1 MTRGFFITGT
11 DTDVGKTWVTAGV
24 LAVLAA
30 QGHTTA
36 AMKPVSAGCVETAD
50 GLRNGDALIL
60 QRHAT
65 LNLPYAQI
73 NPYAYA
79 TPIAPHIAA
88 MRLGQRIE
96 IGTIK
101 TIFDDMAQ
109 RVDYVVVEGAGGW
122 RVPLNEHETIGDL
135 AQALGLPVI
144 LVVGMRLG
152 CLSHALLSCESI
164 TRKGVPL
171 AGWVANSVT
180 PEFPEL
186 QENID
191 ALRERISAP
200 LLGVVPYL
208 REFDA
213 QVIARCLSSNNLF
226 NIFSPSSEQQGEEV
240 EELKA
245 GIELT
250 PAVFP

>member
-36 AMKPVSAGCVETAD
+36 AMKPVSAGCIETAE

-79 TPIAPHIAA
+79 APIAPHIAA

-96 IGTIK
+96 IAPIK
-101 TIFDDMAQ
+101 AIFDDMAQ

-122 RVPLNEHETIGDL
+122 RVPLNERETIADL

-152 CLSHALLSCESI
+152 CLNHALLSCESI
-164 TRKGVPL
+164 IRQGVPL
-171 AGWVANSVT
+171 AGWVANCEI

-191 ALRERISAP
+191 ALRKRISAP
-200 LLGVVPYL
+200 LLGVIPYL

-213 QVIARCLSSNNLF
+213 QVIARCLDSNSIYCSL
-226 NIFSPSSEQQGEEV
+226 V
-240 EELKA
+240 TVL
-245 GIELT
+245 
-250 PAVFP
+250 

>member
-24 LAVLAA
+24 LTALAA
-30 QGHTTA
+30 RGHTTA
-36 AMKPVSAGCVETAD
+36 AMKPVSAGCIETD
-50 GLRNGDALIL
+50 EGLRNGDALIL

-79 TPIAPHIAA
+79 APIAPHIAA
-88 MRLGQRIE
+88 TRLGQRIE
-96 IGTIK
+96 IAPIK
-101 TIFDDMAQ
+101 AIFDDMA
-109 RVDYVVVEGAGGW
+109 RRADYVVVEGAGGW
-122 RVPLNEHETIGDL
+122 RVPLNEHETIADL

-152 CLSHALLSCESI
+152 CLNHALLSCESI
-164 TRKGVPL
+164 ARQGVPL
-171 AGWVANSVT
+171 AGWVANSAC

-191 ALRERISAP
+191 ALRERIDAP
-200 LLGVVPYL
+200 LLGVIPHL

-213 QVIARCLSSNNLF
+213 QVIASHLDFKSISS
-226 NIFSPSSEQQGEEV
+226 
-240 EELKA
+240 
-245 GIELT
+245 
-250 PAVFP
+250 

>member
-11 DTDVGKTWVTAGV
+11 DTDAGKTWVTAGV
-24 LAVLAA
+24 LTALAA
-30 QGHTTA
+30 HGHTTA
-36 AMKPVSAGCVETAD
+36 AMKPVSAGCVETAG

-79 TPIAPHIAA
+79 APIAPHIAA
-88 MRLGQRIE
+88 TRLGQRIE
-96 IGTIK
+96 IAPIK
-101 TIFDDMAQ
+101 AIFDDMAQ

-122 RVPLNEHETIGDL
+122 RVPLNERETIADL
-135 AQALGLPVI
+135 AYALGLPVI
-144 LVVGMRLG
+144 LIVGMRLG
-152 CLSHALLSCESI
+152 CLNHALLSCESI
-164 TRKGVPL
+164 IRQGVPL
-171 AGWVANSVT
+171 AGWVANSAI
-180 PEFPEL
+180 PEFPER

-191 ALRERISAP
+191 TLRERINAP

-213 QVIARCLSSNNLF
+213 QVIAGCLGLWKCFVSLS
-226 NIFSPSSEQQGEEV
+226 
-240 EELKA
+240 
-245 GIELT
+245 
-250 PAVFP
+250 

>member
-24 LAVLAA
+24 LAALATH
-30 QGHTTA
+30 GHTTA
-36 AMKPVSAGCVETAD
+36 AMKPVSAGCIETAE

-79 TPIAPHIAA
+79 APIAPHIAA

-96 IGTIK
+96 IAPIK
-101 TIFDDMAQ
+101 AIFDDIAQ

-122 RVPLNEHETIGDL
+122 RVPLNEREAIADL

-152 CLSHALLSCESI
+152 CLNHALLSCESI
-164 TRKGVPL
+164 ARQGVPL
-171 AGWVANSVT
+171 AGWVANSAC

-186 QENID
+186 QENVD

-200 LLGVVPYL
+200 LLGMIPHL

-213 QVIARCLSSNNLF
+213 QVIASHLDFKSISS
-226 NIFSPSSEQQGEEV
+226 
-240 EELKA
+240 
-245 GIELT
+245 
-250 PAVFP
+250 